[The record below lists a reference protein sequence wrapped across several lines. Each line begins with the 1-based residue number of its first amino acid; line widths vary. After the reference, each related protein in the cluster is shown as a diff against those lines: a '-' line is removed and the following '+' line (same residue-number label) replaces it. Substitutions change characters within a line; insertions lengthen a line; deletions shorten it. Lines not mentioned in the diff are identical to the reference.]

1 MKKAFETAGRRS
13 ALAIAFGMAAAIASP
28 VYAQVKDIVVDPKK
42 AGVFPYVLDPRGVV
56 ARSGTGLC
64 WRTGY
69 WTPQLAAQFPEAG
82 CACDRDLL
90 PKEVCEPPAPK
101 AEASAPAPAAAPIPA
116 PAPAPA
122 APKVITLSAKS
133 LFGFNQA
140 VLTPGGKETIDKEV
154 VSRLG
159 EFGKINA
166 VIVSGHTDRLGSA
179 QYNQKLSERRA
190 EAVKAYL
197 IGKSVSPDVI
207 ETFGYGKTQPVPEVK
222 CDDKLKRKQ
231 LIECLAPNRRV
242 VVEVKGDPK

>member
-1 MKKAFETAGRRS
+1 MKNVIEAKSRVL
-13 ALAIAFGMAAAIASP
+13 ALAATLGTLLAAAP
-28 VYAQVKDIVVDPKK
+28 TLQAQVKDIVVDPAK
-42 AGVFPYVLDPRGVV
+42 ASVFPYVVDQRGVV
-56 ARSGTGLC
+56 ARSATGLC
-64 WRTGY
+64 SRTGF

-82 CACDRDLL
+82 CACDKDAL

-101 AEASAPAPAAAPIPA
+101 AVEAPPLAPAPAPV
-116 PAPAPA
+116 PAPA

-133 LFGFNQA
+133 LFEFNKA
-140 VLTPGGKETIDKEV
+140 VLTPAGKEAIDKEV
-154 VSRLG
+154 ASRLG

-190 EAVKAYL
+190 EAVKSHL
-197 IGKSVSPDVI
+197 VGKGVAQDVI

-222 CDDKLKRKQ
+222 CDDGLKRAQ

>member
-1 MKKAFETAGRRS
+1 MNNVIEATSRGL
-13 ALAIAFGMAAAIASP
+13 ALAATLGALLTAAPALQ
-28 VYAQVKDIVVDPKK
+28 AQVKDIVVDPAK
-42 AGVFPYVLDPRGVV
+42 ASVFPYVVDQRGVV
-56 ARSGTGLC
+56 ARSATGLC
-64 WRTGY
+64 SRTGF

-82 CACDRDLL
+82 CACDKDAL
-90 PKEVCEPPAPK
+90 PKEVCDPPAPK
-101 AEASAPAPAAAPIPA
+101 AVEAPQPVPAPVPA
-116 PAPAPA
+116 PAP
-122 APKVITLSAKS
+122 PKVITLSAKS
-133 LFGFNQA
+133 LFELNNA
-140 VLTPGGKETIDKEV
+140 ALKPAGKEAIDKEV

-166 VIVSGHTDRLGSA
+166 VIVSGHADRLGSA

-197 IGKSVSPDVI
+197 VGKGVARDVI

-222 CDDKLKRKQ
+222 CDDQLKRTQ

>member
-1 MKKAFETAGRRS
+1 MNDK
-13 ALAIAFGMAAAIASP
+13 LARYASAAALVCAALS
-28 VYAQVKDIVVDPKK
+28 AQAQTADTGQ
-42 AGVFPYVLDPRGVV
+42 AGVLPYVIDQRGVV

-69 WTPQLAAQFPEAG
+69 WSPQLAAETKLPGAQFPVG
-82 CACDRDLL
+82 CECDKDLM
-90 PKEVCEPPAPK
+90 PKEKCEPPP
-101 AEASAPAPAAAPIPA
+101 PAAAPAPPPP

-133 LFGFNQA
+133 LFDFNKA
-140 VLTPGGKETIDKEV
+140 VLTPAGKEAVDKEV
-154 VSRLG
+154 LSKLG
-159 EFGKINA
+159 EFKTVNA

-179 QYNQKLSERRA
+179 AYNQKLSERRA

-197 IGKSVSPDVI
+197 VSKGVDANKI

-242 VVEVKGDPK
+242 VVEVKGDAK